1 MEKMNLS
8 NLNITIIGLGLIGG
22 SIAKSIRKNMD
33 IKNLWAVDINENIL
47 NKSKSEGIIDHGFT
61 NAKFPL
67 QNSDLIIICTYF
79 NTTIKFIK
87 ENMEYFKENSIIT
100 DVSGLK
106 SKLVHE
112 MNLNL
117 KENVEFISGHP
128 MAGKEKKGYDYS
140 DDKIFIGAN
149 YILTPSINTSES
161 SLNLLKDIIKNMGVK
176 NITVISPKEHDEII
190 AFTSQLP
197 HIIACSLMNSKKA
210 DKKSLKC
217 TGGAFKDMTRVAENN
232 ADMWCEIINENKENI
247 ISELDNFIS
256 DLNNMKKLI
265 ENNNTENLKL
275 EFIKSKERKKSWNNE
290 ISAKENI

>member
-47 NKSKSEGIIDHGFT
+47 IKSKSEGIIDHGFT

-67 QNSDLIIICTYF
+67 QNSDLVIICTYF
-79 NTTIKFIK
+79 NEAIKFIK
-87 ENMEYFKENSIIT
+87 ENMVYFKENSIIT

-112 MNLNL
+112 INLNL
-117 KENVEFISGHP
+117 KENIEFISGHP
-128 MAGKEKKGYDYS
+128 MAGKENMGYDYS

-149 YILTPSINTSES
+149 YILTPSINTSER
-161 SLNLLKDIIKNMGVK
+161 SLKLLKEIIKNMGVK
-176 NITVISPKEHDEII
+176 NITVTSPKEHDEII

-197 HIIACSLMNSKKA
+197 HIIACSLMNSKNI

-217 TGGAFKDMTRVAENN
+217 TGGAFKDMTRIAENN
-232 ADMWCEIINENKENI
+232 ADMWCEVIYENKENI